1 MTKAWLVKNSSFEIF
16 FGEEPVR
23 DPSTGLWYGVSSI
36 CIPESQWPLS
46 EDLLRLT
53 NDDDPVEVMLA
64 PIGKVIVNVGDDFFN
79 TLAEKMRLLWPSGD
93 KDSKY
98 AWRES
103 APSLAKRL
111 KTLWSVRN
119 LGKFSIDDCLR
130 VCRSYLS
137 EYEHKDTKYMQ
148 IVKYFVLKQKEVVDK
163 DGRIRYISNSRFAD
177 MLEGVKSANA
187 AQEFE
192 ELISGSS
199 TDNLI

>member
-1 MTKAWLVKNSSFEIF
+1 M
-16 FGEEPVR
+16 
-23 DPSTGLWYGVSSI
+23 
-36 CIPESQWPLS
+36 
-46 EDLLRLT
+46 
-53 NDDDPVEVMLA
+53 
-64 PIGKVIVNVGDDFFN
+64 
-79 TLAEKMRLLWPSGD
+79 
-93 KDSKY
+93 
-98 AWRES
+98 
-103 APSLAKRL
+103 
-111 KTLWSVRN
+111 WSVRN